1 MSLPSGGINRTRM
14 LRRRKLVPSG
24 WVRGQFTVRL
34 RQADYA
40 GKTTPG
46 FPSKEGASGEEQNS
60 HPPGG
65 SLARIENATKMK
77 MVPPGWGL
85 CLDGDG
91 AKFGTKMRS
100 YK

>member
-1 MSLPSGGINRTRM
+1 M
-14 LRRRKLVPSG
+14 
-24 WVRGQFTVRL
+24 
-34 RQADYA
+34 
-40 GKTTPG
+40 
-46 FPSKEGASGEEQNS
+46 
-60 HPPGG
+60 
-65 SLARIENATKMK
+65 ARIENATKMK